1 MVVADRET
9 ESFWVKKKRRNKRG
23 EYFMESEKQLL
34 QHKQSCRGSELILL
48 YIYTS
53 YSFDH
58 STVTASL

>member
-1 MVVADRET
+1 
-9 ESFWVKKKRRNKRG
+9 
-23 EYFMESEKQLL
+23 MESEKQLL

-58 STVTASL
+58 STVTASLWLYSTVRMYGWFGEQCQNK